1 MDELKTWWTKQ
12 TPRLSKSTLGYDLMQ
27 LADYEK

>member
-1 MDELKTWWTKQ
+1 MGELKAFGTKQ
-12 TPRLSKSTLGYDLMQ
+12 TPRLNKSTLGSDLMQ